1 MWRLMNGTGKKIFLS
16 LFITFFYY
24 LIADSL
30 NMCDLGV
37 DVPIEDLRG
46 SETHRHVKYKVIFI

>member
-1 MWRLMNGTGKKIFLS
+1 MEANEQSRKENFLESIHYIF
-16 LFITFFYY
+16 YC

-30 NMCDLGV
+30 NMCDLGL

-46 SETHRHVKYKVIFI
+46 SEIHRHVKYKAIFI